1 MSKNITLFP
10 LWFYT
15 ANKDSNASKTN
26 FYLPTIYSFKSVN
39 ESKFSIFPIVFSNT
53 NPFKK
58 SFLIFPLYYR
68 EVSKEFNAT
77 NKLSMLTPLIWI
89 SKDSS
94 NYNKKVIRI
103 LPLFWHKEYSSGA
116 YTKTSNTLFPIYFDV
131 NKYKNNNLYAQ
142 KRIIFP
148 IYWRY
153 KNETNKSITVLP
165 IFHFNKSFKEQNLA
179 ITPLFWN
186 INNAKKNQNLLWPLY
201 NYNRFKNDSNTR
213 FNIAYILYR
222 YQKTDKIKAW
232 NMAWPLVQH
241 IKGNNYSYFHAAP
254 IIWYKKS
261 DSMNY
266 FSIQPLFF
274 SQKTN
279 EFKRF
284 QLLWQLYSYRN
295 IFNTKT
301 THSFLWRAFYNTQ
314 YTNGDYENRLL
325 YKVYVNNKKDSST
338 EKTLLP
344 LYSIEK
350 QKNGDY
356 YKGYFLSIY
365 QKTKT
370 QIPNTNHYYL
380 EEKIFW
386 FLRLRSN
393 FNYLK
398 QNGIVTDRKSLMK

>member
-1 MSKNITLFP
+1 
-10 LWFYT
+10 
-15 ANKDSNASKTN
+15 
-26 FYLPTIYSFKSVN
+26 V
-39 ESKFSIFPIVFSNT
+39 
-53 NPFKK
+53 
-58 SFLIFPLYYR
+58 
-68 EVSKEFNAT
+68 
-77 NKLSMLTPLIWI
+77 
-89 SKDSS
+89 
-94 NYNKKVIRI
+94 
-103 LPLFWHKEYSSGA
+103 
-116 YTKTSNTLFPIYFDV
+116 
-131 NKYKNNNLYAQ
+131 
-142 KRIIFP
+142 
-148 IYWRY
+148 
-153 KNETNKSITVLP
+153 
-165 IFHFNKSFKEQNLA
+165 
-179 ITPLFWN
+179 
-186 INNAKKNQNLLWPLY
+186 
-201 NYNRFKNDSNTR
+201 
-213 FNIAYILYR
+213 
-222 YQKTDKIKAW
+222 
-232 NMAWPLVQH
+232 AWPLVQH

-274 SQKTN
+274 NQKTN

-295 IFNTKT
+295 TFNTKT